1 MVPRS
6 SMAKLDIAR
15 IDLASIDRSQ
25 FKVTPQGECVLVH
38 PHSNKRRWE
47 ERELPLRS
55 LVTDAKGTVL
65 SAGFPKFFNYG
76 EHAPHDERF
85 VDALA
90 RGVVEFPEKL
100 DGSLIVA
107 DLAPDGSTVTLR
119 TRQSLG
125 LNELE
130 APIERLIQER
140 YPRFREALAAD
151 PAVREGHSV
160 LFEFLYPERP
170 VVLRYE
176 RAALV
181 LLALVDKR
189 TLAPS
194 WNEAA
199 LSRIAREGGVE
210 RTAVHALPTEP
221 VALRAALEAIPQSE
235 GVVARAIDRDGRPLL
250 IKIKTQSYLRLHAH
264 RARLGGGNSQRV
276 AFLLG
281 VEDEASFVSALEARG
296 LDYEAITFARENL
309 GDYFAR
315 RARVMTAFDQLRA
328 ALGVDSAKGAPS
340 RTDKRAFVE
349 RARAY
354 IESHR
359 EAFVEPV
366 WFDVAIKLFEGR
378 VDNAKIVSY
387 SALVGEPGPT
397 VRQWMANA
405 DEELRATFEREV
417 REEE

>member
-1 MVPRS
+1 MIRP
-6 SMAKLDIAR
+6 DTAR
-15 IDLASIDRSQ
+15 IDLASLDRSQ
-25 FKVTPQGECVLVH
+25 FKLTPQGGRVLVH
-38 PHSNKRRWE
+38 PLSNKRRWE

-55 LVTDAKGTVL
+55 LVTDEDGAVL

-107 DLAPDGSTVTLR
+107 DLSPDGRTVNLR

-130 APIERLIQER
+130 APIERLITER
-140 YPRFREALAAD
+140 YPRLREALAED
-151 PAVREGHSV
+151 PSVREGHSV

-189 TLAPS
+189 SLLPS
-194 WNEAA
+194 WTEPA
-199 LSRIAREGGVE
+199 LARIARETGVE
-210 RTAVHALPTEP
+210 RTAIHALPTDP
-221 VALRAALEAIPQSE
+221 VALRPALDAIPQSE
-235 GVVARAIDRDGRPLL
+235 GVVARAVDRDGRPLL

-264 RARLGGGNSQRV
+264 RARLGGGNAQRV

-281 VEDEASFVSALEARG
+281 SEDEASFAQALEARG
-296 LDYEAITFARENL
+296 MDYEAITFARENL
-309 GDYFAR
+309 GDYFER
-315 RARVMTAFDQLRA
+315 RARVLSALRDLRA
-328 ALGVDSAKGAPS
+328 SLGVGDARPS
-340 RTDKRAFVE
+340 RADKRAFVE
-349 RARAY
+349 RARAF
-354 IESHR
+354 IESNR
-359 EAFVEPV
+359 ERFVEPT

-378 VDNAKIVSY
+378 VENATIVAY

-397 VRQWMANA
+397 VRQWLANA
-405 DEELRATFEREV
+405 EDELRQTFEREV

>member
-1 MVPRS
+1 
-6 SMAKLDIAR
+6 MAKLETAR

-25 FKVTPQGECVLVH
+25 FKVTPHGERVLVH
-38 PHSNKRRWE
+38 PHANKRRWD

-55 LVTDAKGTVL
+55 LVTDTKGAVI
-65 SAGFPKFFNYG
+65 SAGFPKFFNFG

-90 RGVVEFPEKL
+90 RDAVEFPEKL

-130 APIERLIQER
+130 APIERLIRER

-189 TLAPS
+189 SLSPS
-194 WNEAA
+194 WNETA
-199 LSRIAREGGVE
+199 LARISREAGVE
-210 RTAVHALPTEP
+210 RTAIHALPTDP
-221 VALRAALEAIPQSE
+221 AALRSALDAIPQSE
-235 GVVARAIDRDGRPLL
+235 GVVARAIDREGRPLL

-281 VEDEASFVSALEARG
+281 AEDEASFVSALEARG
-296 LDYEAITFARENL
+296 LDYEAITFAKENL
-309 GDYFAR
+309 GDYFER
-315 RARVMTAFDQLRA
+315 RARVMTAFRELRA
-328 ALGVDSAKGAPS
+328 ALGLGDESAKSAPS

-349 RARAY
+349 RAKAY
-354 IESHR
+354 IDGHR
-359 EAFVEPV
+359 ERFVEPV

-378 VDNAKIVSY
+378 VENARIVSY
-387 SALVGEPGPT
+387 SALIGEPGPT
-397 VRQWMANA
+397 VRQWLANA